1 MGHIDFSLHN
11 GTPTVTVRD
20 NRGLGIR
27 DIAYHRHP
35 DTPEQLDERI
45 TRHRFNALAQLEQS
59 IDPRLHERQAVDA
72 TTQPNYKFHNSLTGD
87 VLRSDSAD
95 AGVTLSLNDVHGRQ
109 CLSIGATG
117 VLHRW
122 HYETPPLAGR
132 LLHVSEH
139 IAEANPRITERLVW
153 GDNTQT
159 AKDQNLA
166 GRCVRHYDTA
176 GCWQMDSAGLSASVL
191 SATQKLLAEGTEADW
206 QGEDAAVWDKL
217 LAPDAFTTSHRIDA
231 TGASIEQRD
240 ALGHTQCQA
249 YDIAGMLRSTRLI
262 MKGGTTRVILKAVE
276 YSAFGQKLREEQGN
290 GVITTYTYEQRTQ
303 RLLGSKIERRAG
315 RSEAK
320 VLQDLRY
327 EYDPVGNI
335 LSVHNDAEATRFWR
349 NQKIVPVNH
358 YEYDSLYQLISA
370 SGREMADMPRQGPK
384 PPSPTI
390 PLPTNDGAYTNYTRR
405 YQYDRAGNLT
415 RISHSA
421 PASNNSYTL
430 DMTVSNR
437 SNRAVLHTL
446 ADDPAKVDALFD
458 AAGNQLQLQP
468 GQSLH
473 WTPRGQLDK
482 VVPQAGDESAV
493 DQESYRYGADGQRIA
508 KYNSQQAGAQTGYVL
523 YLPGLEVRARF
534 RDDAI
539 KELLHVITIGEAG
552 NAQVRLLH
560 WETGTPPG
568 VSNDSLR
575 YGYSNLIDSVGLE
588 LDSEGHVISHEEYYP
603 YGGSAV
609 WAARSQTEADY
620 KTVRYSGKE
629 RDGTGLYYYGHRYYQ
644 PWVGRWLSA
653 DPAGTVDGLN
663 LYRMVRNN
671 PIALKDNNGL
681 NAEGYYHD
689 YQALNTAP
697 NMIRNT
703 RLQLEDYLR
712 SQTESRVIYVLM
724 SIVLEAL
731 ATIVGMAGGALGG
744 AAGGAIGGAVGG
756 VVASA
761 PGAVAGAAFGAS
773 VGGVIG
779 KTVVKKAAEKL
790 FPQAELTPDLDMTK
804 KIKETSKGGLW
815 HKVKH
820 FLKKEIT
827 LEKVNEKLTDHN
839 ATENTN
845 AIATE
850 MGLPESPITI
860 PVSKALKIAKEVK
873 KSITVDTKE
882 KIANEIPAQIESA
895 RGALDAIYSKLNAQF
910 GKLSSMRRRRSRLW
924 PFISDGQRE
933 LSITLNN
940 APFVPA
946 AWVGRSEVDKPYNA
960 ALDELNKLNALYVRT
975 RQRLEQN

>member
-95 AGVTLSLNDVHGRQ
+95 AGVTLSLNDVHGRP

-117 VLHRW
+117 ALHRW

-437 SNRAVLHTL
+437 SNPAVL
-446 ADDPAKVDALFD
+446 
-458 AAGNQLQLQP
+458 
-468 GQSLH
+468 
-473 WTPRGQLDK
+473 
-482 VVPQAGDESAV
+482 
-493 DQESYRYGADGQRIA
+493 I
-508 KYNSQQAGAQTGYVL
+508 
-523 YLPGLEVRARF
+523 LPS
-534 RDDAI
+534 
-539 KELLHVITIGEAG
+539 
-552 NAQVRLLH
+552 
-560 WETGTPPG
+560 P
-568 VSNDSLR
+568 S
-575 YGYSNLIDSVGLE
+575 
-588 LDSEGHVISHEEYYP
+588 GHP
-603 YGGSAV
+603 
-609 WAARSQTEADY
+609 
-620 KTVRYSGKE
+620 
-629 RDGTGLYYYGHRYYQ
+629 
-644 PWVGRWLSA
+644 
-653 DPAGTVDGLN
+653 
-663 LYRMVRNN
+663 
-671 PIALKDNNGL
+671 
-681 NAEGYYHD
+681 
-689 YQALNTAP
+689 
-697 NMIRNT
+697 
-703 RLQLEDYLR
+703 
-712 SQTESRVIYVLM
+712 
-724 SIVLEAL
+724 
-731 ATIVGMAGGALGG
+731 
-744 AAGGAIGGAVGG
+744 
-756 VVASA
+756 
-761 PGAVAGAAFGAS
+761 
-773 VGGVIG
+773 
-779 KTVVKKAAEKL
+779 VK
-790 FPQAELTPDLDMTK
+790 
-804 KIKETSKGGLW
+804 
-815 HKVKH
+815 
-820 FLKKEIT
+820 
-827 LEKVNEKLTDHN
+827 
-839 ATENTN
+839 
-845 AIATE
+845 
-850 MGLPESPITI
+850 
-860 PVSKALKIAKEVK
+860 
-873 KSITVDTKE
+873 
-882 KIANEIPAQIESA
+882 
-895 RGALDAIYSKLNAQF
+895 R
-910 GKLSSMRRRRSRLW
+910 
-924 PFISDGQRE
+924 
-933 LSITLNN
+933 
-940 APFVPA
+940 
-946 AWVGRSEVDKPYNA
+946 
-960 ALDELNKLNALYVRT
+960 
-975 RQRLEQN
+975 